1 MIASL
6 RHLRIIQA
14 VAQTRSITRAAQL
27 CHVSQPAVSSALSKL
42 ESHLDTRVFDRRAQ
56 AVTPAG
62 AALVL
67 RITRAL
73 AILDPALAEV
83 APRLLRTATM
93 AQLTALIAVV
103 ESENYSAAA
112 RQLGLA
118 QPTIHRAIGHMQ
130 IDAGRDL
137 FDRTPYGV
145 TPARAVAAL
154 AVAARLAMAE
164 MDQAQAEIADLQ
176 GRDIGRVVIGAM
188 PLSRSVLIGR
198 AIATFRQTRMT
209 TAIRVVEGPYAE
221 LVLGLRRGEIDV
233 LVGALR
239 PPMQD
244 LIQTEL
250 FQDRLSLV
258 ARVGHPLQ
266 NAQLGDLAAQAW
278 IVPPQGTPAR
288 RHFAAMFGGAE
299 PVSLVET
306 GSLVLTRDLLE
317 RSDHLA
323 FVSSLQVAA
332 DVAAGRLTA
341 LGPQPLGTERPI
353 GLTLRRDWQP
363 TPAQSA
369 MIDALHQAA
378 RAVTVGQNP

>member
-112 RQLGLA
+112 RHLGLA
-118 QPTIHRAIGHMQ
+118 QPTIHRAIGQMQ
-130 IDAGRDL
+130 IESGRNL

-145 TPARAVAAL
+145 TPARAVQAL
-154 AVAARLAMAE
+154 ATAARLALAE
-164 MDQAQAEIADLQ
+164 MDQAQADIADLL
-176 GRDIGRVVIGAM
+176 GRDMGRVVIGAM
-188 PLSRSVLIGR
+188 PLSRAVLIGP
-198 AIATFRQTRMT
+198 AIAAFRQTRKT

-221 LVLGLRRGEIDV
+221 LVLGLRRGQIDV

-239 PPMQD
+239 PPIQD
-244 LIQTEL
+244 LIQIDVFT
-250 FQDRLSLV
+250 DKMAII
-258 ARVGHPLQ
+258 ARNGHPL
-266 NAQLGDLAAQAW
+266 ASGTDLAAQSW
-278 IVPPQGTPAR
+278 IVAPQGTPAR
-288 RHFAAMFGGAE
+288 RHFTAMFGGHE
-299 PVSLVET
+299 PASLVET
-306 GSLVLTRDLLE
+306 SSMVLTRDLLE

-341 LGPQPLGTERPI
+341 LGPQPMGTERPI
-353 GLTLRRDWQP
+353 GLTLRRDWHP
-363 TPAQSA
+363 TPAQAA

-378 RAVTVGQNP
+378 RALT